1 MSENLFI
8 AIEGGDG
15 SGKGTQAKLLEGN
28 RRSTGRN
35 VLRLSFPRYGESSAL
50 FAEQYLNGIYG
61 GVNDVNPDLAS
72 LAYAIDRFA
81 AKGDIEQALAS
92 GSDVLLD
99 RYVGSNLA
107 HQGAKIADTQARHEF
122 YKRILDLEY
131 GTLDLPQPEKNIVLL
146 VPPNISQENV
156 DKKEARTYTERK
168 RDIHEA
174 DANHLELAKR
184 NYEELCELF
193 PSTFIPIDCMV
204 GDTMRSIED
213 IRAEIAQIVTS

>member
-15 SGKGTQAKLLEGN
+15 SGKGTQAKLLEEQ
-28 RRSTGRN
+28 RKSTGRG
-35 VLRLSFPRYGESSAL
+35 VLRVSFPRYGESSAY
-50 FAEQYLNGIYG
+50 FAQQYLNGVYG
-61 GVNDVNPDLAS
+61 GVNDVHPDLAS
-72 LAYAIDRFA
+72 LAYALDRFA
-81 AKGDIEQALAS
+81 AKEEIESALAE
-92 GSDVLLD
+92 GKDVLLD

-107 HQGAKIADTQARHEF
+107 HQGAKIANTRERHEF
-122 YKRILDLEY
+122 YKRIIDLEY
-131 GTLDLPQPEKNIVLL
+131 GTLALPQPQKNIVLL

-156 DKKEARTYTERK
+156 DKKDARSYTERT

-193 PSTFIPIDCMV
+193 PETFIAIDCMQ

-213 IRAEIAQIVTS
+213 IRSEIARIIGD